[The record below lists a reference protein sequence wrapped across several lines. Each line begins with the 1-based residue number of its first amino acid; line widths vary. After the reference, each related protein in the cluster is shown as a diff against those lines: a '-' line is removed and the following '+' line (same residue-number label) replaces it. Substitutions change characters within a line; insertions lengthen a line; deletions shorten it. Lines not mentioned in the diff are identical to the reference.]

1 MRDRGLGVGVGGR
14 GLAWVVR
21 LGLCAVL
28 GPVVAGAQDAAASL
42 VKEARALSIANDQE
56 AAIPLFERALVLAPD
71 DFGGHLG
78 LGIALDESGDYTRA
92 QQHLR
97 RAIDLAPDGARD
109 RAITAMAVSYA
120 FEGKLAESATYYEQL
135 RDRQLAA
142 RNPFGA
148 AETANSLARVYLE
161 SGDPDAAERWY
172 RTAYDAVMALPDLRP
187 EQQEL
192 AELRWL
198 FAAARIEARRGR
210 FDLARQHLDALR
222 TIFAAMP
229 DTGINADQR
238 VFLPYAVGYVELAAG
253 NADGAVAELRQSNQE
268 DPFVLMLIAQAHEL
282 KGDAALARDA
292 YERILG
298 IYAHN
303 VGAAFARPLAR
314 QKLGRTP

>member
-1 MRDRGLGVGVGGR
+1 VYAAWLGV
-14 GLAWVVR
+14 
-21 LGLCAVL
+21 CAVL
-28 GPVVAGAQDAAASL
+28 VPVVAGAQDDAASL
-42 VKEARALSIANDQE
+42 IRQARALSIASDQE
-56 AAIPLFERALVLAPD
+56 AAIPIFERALTLAPD

-78 LGIALDESGDYTRA
+78 IGIALDEDGDYARA
-92 QQHLR
+92 QQHLQ
-97 RAIDLAPDGARD
+97 RAIELAPDEARD

-120 FEGKLAESATYYEQL
+120 FDGRPAESARYYQQL

-172 RTAYDAVMALPDLRP
+172 RVGYDAVMALPDLRP

-198 FAAARIEARRGR
+198 FAASRIEARRGQ
-210 FDLARQHLDALR
+210 FDLARQHVDALR

-229 DTGINADQR
+229 ETAINADQR

-253 NADGAVAELRQSNQE
+253 SADGAIAELRQSDQD
-268 DPFVLMLIAQAHEL
+268 DPFVLMLIAQAYEL
-282 KGDAALARDA
+282 KDDAARARD
-292 YERILG
+292 YYGRILG
-298 IYAHN
+298 VYAHN
-303 VGAAFARPLAR
+303 VGAAVARPLAR
-314 QKLGRTP
+314 RKLASQ